1 MKIVAYLLLM
11 LLTACVNAPIQQ
23 KHPSKACLEYQ
34 QMMTAPMPR
43 EAMQKLKKNASNL
56 KNRD

>member
-43 EAMQKLKKNASNL
+43 EAMQKLQKKCLES
-56 KNRD
+56 KE

>member
-23 KHPSKACLEYQ
+23 KQPSKACLEYQ

-43 EAMQKLKKNASNL
+43 EAMQKLQKKCFES
-56 KNRD
+56 KE